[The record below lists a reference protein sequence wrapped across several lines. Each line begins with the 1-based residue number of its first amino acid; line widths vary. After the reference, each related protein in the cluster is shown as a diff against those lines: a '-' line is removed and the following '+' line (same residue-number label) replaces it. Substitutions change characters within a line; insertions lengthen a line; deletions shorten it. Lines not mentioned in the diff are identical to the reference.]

1 MIVRK
6 EVNWKGTE
14 GYRGSIHTQP
24 WVNVKETE
32 ASFWVE
38 VAAPGLA
45 KSDFGIEV
53 KDQTLLISVE
63 KELGE
68 EAFVRQEFD
77 FSRFK
82 RAFYLPKGA
91 NRNQIQAKYE
101 AGILTIEIPKQEEV
115 VQKVTVL

>member
-68 EAFVRQEFD
+68 NSVNVSIKWLESEAERISALSHMIDGTQSAISLASQLRQG
-77 FSRFK
+77 K
-82 RAFYLPKGA
+82 TAAFIKS
-91 NRNQIQAKYE
+91 
-101 AGILTIEIPKQEEV
+101 
-115 VQKVTVL
+115 